1 MLIEMQNEAKSQV
14 NSLSIALI
22 LTTLGAQV
30 AVLNGLNYPDLRLP
44 TPLRRRSVRKDE
56 VEVKKVIF

>member
-1 MLIEMQNEAKSQV
+1 MQNEAKSQV

-30 AVLNGLNYPDLRLP
+30 AVLNGLNYPVLRLP
-44 TPLRRRSVRKDE
+44 TPLRRGSVRKDE
-56 VEVKKVIF
+56 VEMKKIIF